1 LNKLSQ
7 WVCCFR
13 APWFFPFLV
22 EFLKMENEVKF
33 EGFKYNISD
42 FYIWFSVC
50 SQKDRNM
57 TKDLYVIFDL

>member
-1 LNKLSQ
+1 
-7 WVCCFR
+7 
-13 APWFFPFLV
+13 
-22 EFLKMENEVKF
+22 MENEVKF